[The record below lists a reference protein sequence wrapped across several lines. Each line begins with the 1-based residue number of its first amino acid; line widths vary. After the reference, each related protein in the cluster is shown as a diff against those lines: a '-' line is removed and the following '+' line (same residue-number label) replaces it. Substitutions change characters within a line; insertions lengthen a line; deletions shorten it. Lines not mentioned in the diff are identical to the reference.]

1 MTKKGKCGDGE
12 AKEIFLLSHTP
23 LSQTSVQRGNVVT
36 KKGSNDE
43 GRMTNEEGRD
53 RQMTKEQ

>member
-1 MTKKGKCGDGE
+1 MTE
-12 AKEIFLLSHTP
+12 
-23 LSQTSVQRGNVVT
+23 
-36 KKGSNDE
+36 KGSNDE